1 MFIVEHESNSFIYER
16 IGEFNTIEE
25 AYKAIKDYAKD
36 NYDEVS
42 LPPFWREW
50 NDNTNVKCI
59 DIGVSGWFYIAK
71 I

>member
-1 MFIVEHESNSFIYER
+1 MFIVEHVSNSLIYER

-25 AYKAIKDYAKD
+25 AHKAIKEYAKD
-36 NYDEVS
+36 NYDESS

-50 NDNTNVKCI
+50 DADTNTKCI